1 MSKAVRI
8 EPDLQFI
15 RDLQEVGGESLK
27 KCYQCAT
34 CSVACPLSPADAPYP
49 RKEMIWAQ
57 WGLKD
62 KLVNDIDIW
71 LCHNCGTCSDLCPR
85 GAKPGDL
92 LAALRNMAY
101 RSLVSPTV
109 IGKWMSSSKYL
120 PILVAIPAVLWL
132 FVWYLTTGLTIPDG
146 EIVFGKIFPGDY
158 TIDPIMSLTF
168 FFMVATF
175 VIGCSKLIKSFTSTG
190 GTYYV
195 GAHEKPCIVDCVK
208 DVLLNEIGQHTNFK
222 DCEGDEN
229 DIQSEERFK
238 GHLFLFYS
246 FVALAIVTGLVA
258 FGHWGGK
265 VIEFISPM
273 GHTPMHLLNPVKL
286 LANAGAIAMLIG
298 LTKLTRRRMN
308 LDDSK
313 TKSNY
318 YDWYL
323 LGLIWVIALTGIGAE
338 LLRLLGVATLAYPV
352 YFGHLVAVWMLFAY
366 LPWSKLGH
374 LIYRTVALVYARYIG
389 RVPLG

>member
-15 RDLQEVGGESLK
+15 KDLQEVGGESLK

-62 KLVNDIDIW
+62 KLVNDVDIW

-92 LAALRNMAY
+92 LSALRNMAY
-101 RSLVSPTV
+101 RNLVSPTC

-120 PILVAIPAVLWL
+120 PILVAIPAILWL
-132 FVWYLTTGLTIPDG
+132 FVWYLVNGVSIPEG
-146 EIVFGKIFPGDY
+146 EIVFGKMFPGDY

-168 FFMVATF
+168 FFMIATF
-175 VIGCSKLIKSFTSTG
+175 VIGCSKLVKSFRSEG

-195 GAHEKPCIVDCVK
+195 GKHEKPCIVDCIK
-208 DVLLNEIGQHTNFK
+208 DVLVNEVGQHTNFK
-222 DCEGDEN
+222 DCAGEEEDVE
-229 DIQSEERFK
+229 SEERFK
-238 GHLFLFYS
+238 GHLLLFYS

-308 LDDSK
+308 LNESK

-323 LGLIWVIALTGIGAE
+323 LGLIWVIALTGIGSE
-338 LLRLLGVATLAYPV
+338 LLRLLGVAALAYPV
-352 YFGHLVAVWMLFAY
+352 YFAHVVAVWMLFAY